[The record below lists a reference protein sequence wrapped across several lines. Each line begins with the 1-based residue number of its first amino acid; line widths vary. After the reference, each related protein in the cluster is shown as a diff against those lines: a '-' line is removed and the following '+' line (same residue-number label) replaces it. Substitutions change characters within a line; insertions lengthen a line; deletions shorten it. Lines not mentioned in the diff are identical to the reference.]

1 MSREKGLIFQ
11 KGFLLQKG
19 PSHSPLTS
27 TTDSSHLKPDRC
39 AGGYRQES
47 SLCVVLLFFVCVALE
62 TWRCRA
68 KPLFF
73 LCCVFIVTVAGVRV
87 QCGCWQNALCMLR
100 WAGGGGHAGNRK
112 EEVSVTQRSG
122 QRWKWR
128 ICCDQ
133 ADGWT
138 VRYVFLFFLMEPCY
152 SWLTWYQPAGQTSQ
166 KCSNG
171 ACRILPGSSHLSTSK
186 TCFVHPAA
194 GHEADIFPT
203 EVYTN
208 VGKVTLS
215 LSLTVPVV

>member
-73 LCCVFIVTVAGVRV
+73 LCCVFIVMVAGVRV

-100 WAGGGGHAGNRK
+100 WAGGGGTQETGKRK
-112 EEVSVTQRSG
+112 CQLLRGKDRGESEESAVTRLM
-122 QRWKWR
+122 
-128 ICCDQ
+128 
-133 ADGWT
+133 DGP
-138 VRYVFLFFLMEPCY
+138 FDMFF
-152 SWLTWYQPAGQTSQ
+152 
-166 KCSNG
+166 
-171 ACRILPGSSHLSTSK
+171 
-186 TCFVHPAA
+186 CF
-194 GHEADIFPT
+194 F
-203 EVYTN
+203 
-208 VGKVTLS
+208 
-215 LSLTVPVV
+215 